1 MDFYLTLLL
10 VISVWYSII
19 DTDTII
25 ATAFTSKIKTRQR
38 RQSTTINCSN
48 SNKIIHVGN
57 LDWTIPVK
65 DVSDMIIG
73 VVVNICGEETTK
85 NDNNNTINTNNS
97 GSIEVN
103 VAPLPIPKKKRDD
116 GKFHRGSARVSF
128 LTAEE
133 AKIGMKA
140 LQQFSDDLLCTT
152 STTAPTT
159 TTTTNNNNNN
169 NNNKELKLKWASI
182 PKMPTKDVTDS
193 RNRSSD
199 TMLSP
204 ERIQHRKDRAE
215 RYSRKRRKV
224 ATKTDQIIDSI
235 LSKLNDNHSNNNVDN
250 IDKDDL
256 IIYNISSQTPILDA
270 PNLDWSSCPEEIDP
284 MLGGKIR
291 MGTQRGERKRAAVE
305 TFLTVVQTII
315 LGKEIVDNDD
325 DDDNNSKPTN
335 NKNVIADLG
344 CGAGNLSIP
353 LAWWLNK
360 LNFKILGVD
369 INEHA
374 LTMLQK
380 RAHNLGIDVETL
392 QADLLTLISDDDSN
406 TSTAGGDGGDT
417 KDIVDVD
424 SNSLIDDKKKNQLH
438 NCAAVVSLH
447 ACGAASDLSMSAA
460 VGNDLPFVISP
471 CCIGKISTRRTSSAT
486 GHKTGMMPPIQVLS
500 SSERS
505 GAPSAMIS
513 YPRSTWLNEA
523 VSFEEYQMLA
533 AAADYGVGGESNKE
547 IEEAINEQEVARR
560 RRCKISK
567 KIIEIDRLQWAKEHG
582 YYIRLLELPR
592 IGPLYPK
599 RELLLGAKEGSTAA
613 IRISQ
618 LPTV

>member
-25 ATAFTSKIKTRQR
+25 VTAFTSKIKTRQR

-65 DVSDMIIG
+65 DVSDMIMG
-73 VVVNICGEETTK
+73 VVVNICGEETTR
-85 NDNNNTINTNNS
+85 NDNNNNTTINTNNS

-103 VAPLPIPKKKRDD
+103 VAPLSIPKKKRDV

-133 AKIGMKA
+133 ANIGMKA
-140 LQQFSDDLLCTT
+140 LQQFSDGVLCTT

-159 TTTTNNNNNN
+159 TTTTKN

-182 PKMPTKDVTDS
+182 PKMPSKDVTDS

-199 TMLSP
+199 TILSP

-215 RYSRKRRKV
+215 SYSRKRRKV

-235 LSKLNDNHSNNNVDN
+235 LLKLNDNHSNNIVDN

-256 IIYNISSQTPILDA
+256 IIYNISSQTPVLDA

-325 DDDNNSKPTN
+325 DENNNSKPAN

-369 INEHA
+369 INGQA

-392 QADLLTLISDDDSN
+392 QVDLLTLISDHDSTTN
-406 TSTAGGDGGDT
+406 TAGGDGGDT

-424 SNSLIDDKKKNQLH
+424 SNSLIDGKKKK
-438 NCAAVVSLH
+438 S
-447 ACGAASDLSMSAA
+447 
-460 VGNDLPFVISP
+460 I
-471 CCIGKISTRRTSSAT
+471 T
-486 GHKTGMMPPIQVLS
+486 
-500 SSERS
+500 
-505 GAPSAMIS
+505 
-513 YPRSTWLNEA
+513 
-523 VSFEEYQMLA
+523 
-533 AAADYGVGGESNKE
+533 
-547 IEEAINEQEVARR
+547 
-560 RRCKISK
+560 
-567 KIIEIDRLQWAKEHG
+567 
-582 YYIRLLELPR
+582 
-592 IGPLYPK
+592 
-599 RELLLGAKEGSTAA
+599 
-613 IRISQ
+613 
-618 LPTV
+618 

>member
-1 MDFYLTLLL
+1 MDFYLVLLL
-10 VISVWYSII
+10 VISIWYSII
-19 DTDTII
+19 DTDSSI
-25 ATAFTSKIKTRQR
+25 ATAFVPKIKTRQR
-38 RQSTTINCSN
+38 RRSTTINCNS

-65 DVSDMIIG
+65 DVSDMIMG

-85 NDNNNTINTNNS
+85 NDSNNHNS

-128 LTAEE
+128 QTAEE
-133 AKIGMKA
+133 AKIAMKA
-140 LQQFSDDLLCTT
+140 LQQFSDDMLCTT
-152 STTAPTT
+152 STAAPTT
-159 TTTTNNNNNN
+159 
-169 NNNKELKLKWASI
+169 NNNKELKLKWTSV

-193 RNRSSD
+193 KNGSSD
-199 TMLSP
+199 TILSP

-215 RYSRKRRKV
+215 RYARRRRKV

-235 LSKLNDNHSNNNVDN
+235 LLKLNDNHSNNYDDN

-256 IIYNISSQTPILDA
+256 IINNISNQTPILDA
-270 PNLDWSSCPEEIDP
+270 PNLDWSSCPKEIDP
-284 MLGGKIR
+284 MLGGRIR

-315 LGKEIVDNDD
+315 LGKEIVDDDD
-325 DDDNNSKPTN
+325 DDDNNNKPTN

-369 INEHA
+369 INGQA

-392 QADLLTLISDDDSN
+392 QADLLTLISDDDSYN
-406 TSTAGGDGGDT
+406 NTAGGDGSDT
-417 KDIVDVD
+417 KDVVDVD

-460 VGNDLPFVISP
+460 VRNNLPFVISP
-471 CCIGKISTRRTSSAT
+471 CCIGKISTQRTSSAT
-486 GHKTGMMPPIQVLS
+486 GHKAGMMPPIQVLS

-523 VSFEEYQMLA
+523 VSFEEYQLLA

-547 IEEAINEQEVARR
+547 MEDVINEQEVARR

-567 KIIEIDRLQWAKEHG
+567 KIIEIDRLQWAKENG
-582 YYIRLLELPR
+582 YYIRLLEIPR

-599 RELLLGAKEGSTAA
+599 RELLLGAKEGSTVA

>member
-1 MDFYLTLLL
+1 MDFYLVLLL

-19 DTDTII
+19 DTDSVI
-25 ATAFTSKIKTRQR
+25 AAAFVFKIETRQR
-38 RQSTTINCSN
+38 QSTNIKSSSSTNN
-48 SNKIIHVGN
+48 DNTIIHVGN

-65 DVSDMIIG
+65 DVSGMIMG
-73 VVVNICGEETTK
+73 VVLKICGEESTK
-85 NDNNNTINTNNS
+85 DDNSN
-97 GSIEVN
+97 IEVN

-128 LTAEE
+128 QTAEE
-133 AKIGMKA
+133 AKIAMKA
-140 LQQFSDDLLCTT
+140 LQQFSDDIICPT

-159 TTTTNNNNNN
+159 TTTTKDNNNN
-169 NNNKELKLKWASI
+169 NNNKELKLKWASV

-193 RNRSSD
+193 KNGSSD
-199 TMLSP
+199 TILSP

-215 RYSRKRRKV
+215 RYARRRRKV
-224 ATKTDQIIDSI
+224 ATRTDQIIDLI
-235 LSKLNDNHSNNNVDN
+235 LLKLNDNHSNNNDDN

-256 IIYNISSQTPILDA
+256 IINNISNQTPTLDA
-270 PNLDWSSCPEEIDP
+270 PSLDWSSCPEEIDP

-291 MGTQRGERKRAAVE
+291 MGTQRGERKRVAVE

-315 LGKEIVDNDD
+315 LGKEIVDDDD
-325 DDDNNSKPTN
+325 DDDNNNKSIN

-369 INEHA
+369 INGQA

-392 QADLLTLISDDDSN
+392 QADLLTLINDDDLGN
-406 TSTAGGDGGDT
+406 YTDGGDGGDT

-424 SNSLIDDKKKNQLH
+424 SNSLVDDKKKNQLH

-460 VGNDLPFVISP
+460 VRNDLPFVISP
-471 CCIGKISTRRTSSAT
+471 CCIGKISTQRTSSAT

-513 YPRSTWLNEA
+513 YPRSAWLNEA

-547 IEEAINEQEVARR
+547 MEETINEQEVARR

-567 KIIEIDRLQWAKEHG
+567 KIIEIDRLQWAKENG
-582 YYIRLLELPR
+582 YYIRLLEIPR
-592 IGPLYPK
+592 IGLFYPK
-599 RELLLGAKEGSTAA
+599 RELLLGAKKGSTAA
-613 IRISQ
+613 IRMSQ
-618 LPTV
+618 LPTE